1 MMKAPSTLL
10 AGAAAL
16 ALSLPLW
23 AQNAPPSGGAHTGPH
38 SGPTSASHTGAHPGG
53 HGDHAH
59 RAQTMERMKAGQERR
74 LQELKLKLQL
84 SADQEPAWTAFASAM
99 ALPMQAHHSRPDWA
113 QLALLPTPERIERM
127 KALREQHHAQAQA
140 RMDQR
145 AQATRSFYD
154 LLQAPQKKVFDE
166 ETGKHLAQ
174 RGRHHRH
181 G

>member
-1 MMKAPSTLL
+1 MMKPRSSLL

-23 AQNAPPSGGAHTGPH
+23 AQNTPATASAHGERHNSAQGA
-38 SGPTSASHTGAHPGG
+38 
-53 HGDHAH
+53 HAH
-59 RAQTMERMKAGQERR
+59 RGPMMERMKAGHERR
-74 LQELKLKLQL
+74 LQELKVKLQL

-99 ALPMQAHHSRPDWA
+99 RAEPPHSRPDWT
-113 QLALLPTPERIERM
+113 QLAGLPTPERIERM
-127 KALREQHHAQAQA
+127 KVLRVQRQAQANA

-145 AQATRSFYD
+145 AQATRGFYD
-154 LLQAPQKKVFDE
+154 SLQAQQKKVFDE